1 MANPVESSQNPVV
14 DQLSFFQTAPLLP
27 IEKVFTFL
35 GDSQKVDL
43 GRTCKWAYNAL
54 SNCKL
59 TVLGAFFE
67 LPVVKKLFQSCS
79 EPRPALSN
87 PNIIAKVYKATDNAR
102 ALVKMLQAPQST
114 EECLREEAGKPLPPL
129 PAYLQALAIGRSTE
143 AKCISK
149 KSLDKILTIA
159 GHLRYNDWCI
169 FSAASSLSKS
179 CQWSKQFPWR
189 QLPSEIFDKET
200 RLWLSLVDCLS
211 DEEWGSITKTASGA
225 LSTTEP
231 RWLDGE
237 IVAKELFP
245 QLMQSPLQAAVFF
258 TQFAEESLQIDMTDG
273 EDFKAFME
281 FFSTPEAGKLVNMK
295 NLGFYSPL
303 VQEYR
308 VALKEQRPLPPD
320 VQKYE
325 RLLENVNSYLEYEDP
340 SDPRY
345 AFLFKLKQEIRARYV

>member
-1 MANPVESSQNPVV
+1 MANQVECSQKPVV

-27 IEKVFTFL
+27 IETVFSFL
-35 GDSQKVDL
+35 GDSQKADL
-43 GRTCKWAYNAL
+43 GQTCRWAYNAL

-87 PNIIAKVYKATDNAR
+87 PNIIAKVYKATDKAR
-102 ALVKMLQAPQST
+102 ALVKILQAPQST
-114 EECLREEAGKPLPPL
+114 EECLREETGNPLPPL
-129 PAYLQALAIGRSTE
+129 PAYLQALVIGRSTGS
-143 AKCISK
+143 KCISQ

-169 FSAASSLSKS
+169 FSAVSSLSKS
-179 CQWSKQFPWR
+179 CQWSKQVPWR

-225 LSTTEP
+225 LSTTESG
-231 RWLDGE
+231 WQAGE
-237 IVAKELFP
+237 LVAKEIFP

-258 TQFAEESLQIDMTDG
+258 TQFAEEPLQIDMTDG
-273 EDFKAFME
+273 EDLKAFME
-281 FFSTPEAGKLVNMK
+281 FFSTREVGKLVNLK
-295 NLGFYSPL
+295 YLGFYSPI
-303 VQEYR
+303 VQKYR

-320 VQKYE
+320 VHKYE
-325 RLLENVNSYLEYEDP
+325 QLLADINPYLEYEDP

-345 AFLFKLKQEIRARYV
+345 AFLFKLKQEIRARYG